1 MNKRLNTI
9 IYSLSGLILLL
20 SVGYTGTHLPSV
32 NILFI
37 LSWAVISLLSAYNKY
52 LNWLIGWYTN
62 FYKSNK
68 YILTKQMKI
77 KN

>member
-37 LSWAVISLLSAYNKY
+37 LSWAVISLLSAYGWVTLTNKF
-52 LNWLIGWYTN
+52 L
-62 FYKSNK
+62 FYGE
-68 YILTKQMKI
+68 
-77 KN
+77 